1 MDRVEKALEYFYRG
15 YNCCQSVFAAYSD
28 LFGVEESAALAI
40 SSGFGGGMG
49 GLREKCGTVTALF
62 MLAGLSKAGYDPESP
77 PSKKE
82 LYDLIKALDA
92 EFAGQFGTTN
102 CRELLVNA
110 KCIVSEHPS
119 ERNAKYYAKRPCA
132 RFVETAAEIAEK
144 HLVGQLIKH

>member
-62 MLAGLSKAGYDPESP
+62 MLAGLSKGGYDPESP

-92 EFAGQFGTTN
+92 EFAGQFGNQLPGAARQRQVHCQRAPIGTQCKILRKTSLRPV
-102 CRELLVNA
+102 CRNGRRD
-110 KCIVSEHPS
+110 C
-119 ERNAKYYAKRPCA
+119 
-132 RFVETAAEIAEK
+132 
-144 HLVGQLIKH
+144 